1 MISIPVMTDE
11 TVVRRHA
18 HAAGAAATEE
28 SADWQADAAGHAEAD
43 DYNGAAGAG
52 PYTNPRGAP
61 HSSSSNAHAMH
72 SPSATTSGVA
82 GAAVRAAFGAD
93 NLPYYLSVA
102 VPCVNSIL
110 DVGAAPAAIASP
122 VDVAPPEMPTLAQY
136 CALALQLRC
145 DRSQDQDQNFR
156 SCFHSSRVP
165 SISLWDYVR
174 RFAKYSI
181 CSEECFI
188 IAMVLMDRYV
198 CKTKVPI
205 TLRNVHRLYITAMTL
220 SVKLRDDSYYSNA
233 YYASIGGVLNGELN
247 VLELELLDTVQW
259 FTWVERSV
267 YDAYI
272 QRLEEL
278 YYPAMPQHQSSP
290 RRF

>member
-11 TVVRRHA
+11 TVVRRHTN
-18 HAAGAAATEE
+18 AGAAATVEG
-28 SADWQADAAGHAEAD
+28 SSCQADAAVQEECGES
-43 DYNGAAGAG
+43 AAGG
-52 PYTNPRGAP
+52 GAVP
-61 HSSSSNAHAMH
+61 FHTTVNHWINNGSNNIDAVAPVGRDV
-72 SPSATTSGVA
+72 SGVESVPAYFSAT
-82 GAAVRAAFGAD
+82 
-93 NLPYYLSVA
+93 
-102 VPCVNSIL
+102 VPCGNSIL
-110 DVGAAPAAIASP
+110 DVGPAPANVAAP
-122 VDVAPPEMPTLAQY
+122 VDVAPPEMPPLAQY
-136 CALALQLRC
+136 CALALQYRC
-145 DRSQDQDQNFR
+145 DKSQDQDQNYR
-156 SCFHSSRVP
+156 SCFHSSRIP

-198 CKTKVPI
+198 YRTKVPI

-267 YDAYI
+267 YDAYV
-272 QRLEEL
+272 QRLGAL
-278 YYPAMPQHQSSP
+278 FSLAMPHRVTPPS
-290 RRF
+290 RRY

>member
-11 TVVRRHA
+11 TVVRRHVN
-18 HAAGAAATEE
+18 AGVTAAAAVEE
-28 SADWQADAAGHAEAD
+28 SADYHADAAVQEDGGES
-43 DYNGAAGAG
+43 AAGAFQG
-52 PYTNPRGAP
+52 NSNWANNNNTNSSNFGTAAASGMAALSRGALGGEGVP
-61 HSSSSNAHAMH
+61 AYF
-72 SPSATTSGVA
+72 SA
-82 GAAVRAAFGAD
+82 
-93 NLPYYLSVA
+93 A
-102 VPCVNSIL
+102 VPCSNCIL
-110 DVGAAPAAIASP
+110 DVGPAPAAIAAP
-122 VDVAPPEMPTLAQY
+122 VDVAPPEMPPLAQY
-136 CALALQLRC
+136 CALALQYRC

-181 CSEECFI
+181 CSEECFV

-198 CKTKVPI
+198 CKTRVPI

-267 YDAYI
+267 YDAYL
-272 QRLEEL
+272 QRLDAL
-278 YYPAMPQHQSSP
+278 FGAAMPQRNLAPSP
-290 RRF
+290 RKY

>member
-1 MISIPVMTDE
+1 MTDE
-11 TVVRRHA
+11 TVVRRHVNT
-18 HAAGAAATEE
+18 GAATTTED
-28 SADWQADAAGHAEAD
+28 SADCHVDAAVQEEGGD
-43 DYNGAAGAG
+43 SAAGAG
-52 PYTNPRGAP
+52 TMSFQSNWIHNGT
-61 HSSSSNAHAMH
+61 SSSNHLVARIDRGTPAMEGV
-72 SPSATTSGVA
+72 PAYFSA
-82 GAAVRAAFGAD
+82 
-93 NLPYYLSVA
+93 A
-102 VPCVNSIL
+102 VPCANSIL
-110 DVGAAPAAIASP
+110 DVGPGPAAVAAP
-122 VDVAPPEMPTLAQY
+122 VDVAPPEMPPLAQY
-136 CALALQLRC
+136 CALALQYRC
-145 DRSQDQDQNFR
+145 DRSQDQDQNYR

-198 CKTKVPI
+198 YRTKVPI

-267 YDAYI
+267 YDAYM

-278 YYPAMPQHQSSP
+278 FYAAMPQGAPSP
-290 RRF
+290 LSHRH

>member
-11 TVVRRHA
+11 TVVRYHA
-18 HAAGAAATEE
+18 HTGTAVDEGADYHVGAAAQEDACEPAAGAVPVSFGMTTGNWVNNTGGNIAVAAAAPMSRSLTATD
-28 SADWQADAAGHAEAD
+28 SAPA
-43 DYNGAAGAG
+43 Y
-52 PYTNPRGAP
+52 
-61 HSSSSNAHAMH
+61 
-72 SPSATTSGVA
+72 
-82 GAAVRAAFGAD
+82 F
-93 NLPYYLSVA
+93 SVA
-102 VPCVNSIL
+102 VPFGNSIL
-110 DVGAAPAAIASP
+110 DVGPAPAAITAP
-122 VDVAPPEMPTLAQY
+122 VDVAPPEMPLLAQY

-145 DRSQDQDQNFR
+145 DKNQDADQNFR

-198 CKTKVPI
+198 GRTRVPI

-220 SVKLRDDSYYSNA
+220 SVKLRDDAYYSNA

-259 FTWVERSV
+259 FTWVDRTV

-272 QRLEEL
+272 QRLEAL
-278 YYPAMPQHQSSP
+278 FCSALPQRTTMPPPHWH
-290 RRF
+290 

>member
-11 TVVRRHA
+11 TVVRRHTNV
-18 HAAGAAATEE
+18 GVTAAAAMDDG
-28 SADWQADAAGHAEAD
+28 ADCHADAAVQEEGAESAAGGI
-43 DYNGAAGAG
+43 GAATYQGTWIQNSNTSTNNVGASAMG
-52 PYTNPRGAP
+52 VGAP
-61 HSSSSNAHAMH
+61 VMDNVPAYF
-72 SPSATTSGVA
+72 SAV
-82 GAAVRAAFGAD
+82 
-93 NLPYYLSVA
+93 
-102 VPCVNSIL
+102 VPCRNSIL
-110 DVGAAPAAIASP
+110 DVGPAPAAIAAP
-122 VDVAPPEMPTLAQY
+122 VDVAPPEMPLLAQY
-136 CALALQLRC
+136 CALALQYRC
-145 DRSQDQDQNFR
+145 DRSQEQDQNYR

-188 IAMVLMDRYV
+188 VTMVLMDRYV
-198 CKTKVPI
+198 CRTKVPI

-267 YDAYI
+267 YDAYL
-272 QRLEEL
+272 QRLEAL
-278 YYPAMPQHQSSP
+278 FSLALPQKAVAASP
-290 RRF
+290 RRN